1 MYCIVFDSSIEM
13 SCTGT
18 APNNVFKL
26 RGGGDITFAAA
37 DADKVYLCKAE
48 TVLQNLYTGFTADPA
63 VNVVAPLT
71 TASITANFTP
81 GSCLRILPST
91 SAVRDLFLEADKLVS
106 TTPGDVNSQ
115 IKIQMKN
122 MLLLGSNATTLQPP
136 PALPADFTT
145 VGNFKG
151 IYGLVNAVNLLKS
164 KVNTAIIQ
172 KSSSGGGSNSGINI
186 DDETSQRLDYINT
199 FYEKKQMKDTL
210 EEISY
215 RENQIYREKFLYIIL
230 MIIGVFVMGSQ
241 LQQRYF
247 SDVTFG
253 SFGGLFS
260 GFGRSFGGSST
271 SFGSL
276 FSSSA
281 YSLKSR

>member
-1 MYCIVFDSSIEM
+1 M
-13 SCTGT
+13 SCSGT

-26 RGGGDITFAAA
+26 RGGGDTTFVAT
-37 DADKVYLCKAE
+37 DIDKVYLCKAE
-48 TVLQNLYTGFTADPA
+48 TVLQDLYAGFTADPTA
-63 VNVVAPLT
+63 NIVSPPLT
-71 TASITANFTP
+71 TSSITASFTP

-91 SAVRDLFLEADKLVS
+91 STVRDLFFEVDKLVS
-106 TTPGDVNSQ
+106 TSRGDANSQ

-122 MLLLGSNATTLQPP
+122 MLLLGSNSSTLQPP

-164 KVNTAIIQ
+164 KVNTTIIQ
-172 KSSSGGGSNSGINI
+172 KSTSGGSGNSGINI
-186 DDETSQRLDYINT
+186 DDETSQRLNYITT

-230 MIIGVFVMGSQ
+230 MLIGVFVMGMQ
-241 LQQRYF
+241 LKQRYF
-247 SDVTFG
+247 SDVSFG
-253 SFGGLFS
+253 GFGGLFS
-260 GFGRSFGGSST
+260 GFGRSFGSSPTTIGS
-271 SFGSL
+271 F